1 MTVQL
6 LTPRLLAS
14 TRDLALIA
22 RRIADGVGFGAHR
35 SRAPGPGLEFTQ
47 YRPYQPGDDLRRL
60 DWKLAARSNRFF
72 IRESE
77 RESSV
82 PLRLLVDATGSMAYA
97 EQGVSL
103 LEAARMLAAG
113 LALIADRQGD
123 AIGLIAVSDTES
135 VMVPARREQAQFA
148 RVLHALERIQPQG
161 RWPSWNDLESA
172 AATGGRGITVL
183 LTDAAEEKDEIF
195 AAIRR
200 LAALRHEVIVL
211 HLAGRA
217 LLDFAWNGAV
227 RFEEYESG
235 RSIDVDA
242 SLARDRARSATL
254 DRFAAFER
262 AVRALGADYQRMLL
276 DEPCDV
282 ALRGWLRL
290 RSRRSQ

>member
-1 MTVQL
+1 ML

-14 TRDLALIA
+14 TRDLTLIA

-82 PLRLLVDATGSMAYA
+82 PLRLLVDSTGSMAYA
-97 EQGVSL
+97 EDGVSL
-103 LEAARMLAAG
+103 LDAARMLAAG

-123 AIGLIAVSDTES
+123 AIGLIAVSDAAAA
-135 VMVPARREQAQFA
+135 MVPARREQAQLA
-148 RVLHALERIQPQG
+148 RVLHALERMQARG
-161 RWPSWNDLESA
+161 RWPAWNEIENA

-200 LAALRHEVIVL
+200 LAALGHEVIVV
-211 HLAGRA
+211 HLAGRT
-217 LLDFAWNGAV
+217 LLEFAWAGAV
-227 RFEEYESG
+227 RFEELESG
-235 RSIDVDA
+235 RTVDVDA
-242 SLARDRARSATL
+242 SLARDRARTATQQ
-254 DRFAAFER
+254 RFELFER
-262 AVRALGADYQRMLL
+262 AVRALSADYQRVLL
-276 DEPCDV
+276 DEPLDG

-290 RSRRSQ
+290 RTRRA